1 MAIRHPSRTRG
12 FTLIEMIVTVAIIGI
27 LAAVAWPL
35 FQNQTL
41 KKARSDA
48 HVALTSARQ
57 ALVSYRSDFGSYP
70 PDDATAINTLAN
82 FRPNAA
88 NTPPNRC
95 VSSRGYQN
103 TLSTCQNYYTLS
115 VTSTP
120 NSFVLTA
127 APNPPFTDP
136 DCGALTLDH
145 LGTRGITGAATVRRC
160 WGE

>member
-1 MAIRHPSRTRG
+1 MDSRHQSKTRG
-12 FTLIEMIVTVAIIGI
+12 FTLIEMVVTVAIIGI

-35 FQNQTL
+35 FQNQSL

-57 ALVSYRSDFGSYP
+57 ALVSFRSDNGSYP
-70 PDDATAINTLAN
+70 ADDATAVNALAN
-82 FRPNAA
+82 FRPNAVNA
-88 NTPPNRC
+88 PPSQC
-95 VSSRGYQN
+95 VSSRGYQSN
-103 TLSTCQNYYTLS
+103 LTTCQNYYTLT
-115 VTSTP
+115 VTSTA

-127 APNPPFTDP
+127 TPIPPFADP

>member
-1 MAIRHPSRTRG
+1 MDTRHQPDIRG

-35 FQNQTL
+35 FQNQNL

-57 ALVSYRSDFGSYP
+57 ALVSYRSDNGSYP
-70 PDDATAINTLAN
+70 PNDATAAITLVN
-82 FRPNAA
+82 YRPNGID
-88 NTPPNRC
+88 TPPSQC
-95 VSSRGYQN
+95 VSTRGYQSN
-103 TLSTCQNYYTLS
+103 LNSCQNYYELA
-115 VTSTP
+115 VTSTA
-120 NSFVLTA
+120 NSFILTA
-127 APNPPFTDP
+127 TPIPPFVDP

-145 LGTRGITGAATVRRC
+145 LGTRGITGVATVRRC